1 MESLNTSKKD
11 QLNPNMVNKTP
22 KKAGRKRII
31 IDYDQLEHLASLNM
45 GVMDICRSLGISWD
59 TFNRNRKRK
68 ADFEDAYQR
77 GKAKGLKMATSK
89 LMEKIQEGEFQA
101 IQFYL
106 KNTDSDRWQ
115 DKQEVQHQLN
125 LANVLNDAHSRI
137 IEGKSEPARIKKD
150 QFLQKKQDKE

>member
-11 QLNPNMVNKTP
+11 LNNHNMVKKTP
-22 KKAGRKRII
+22 KKVG
-31 IDYDQLEHLASLNM
+31 
-45 GVMDICRSLGISWD
+45 
-59 TFNRNRKRK
+59 RKRK
-68 ADFEDAYQR
+68 AEFEDAYQR
-77 GKAKGLKMATSK
+77 GKAKGLKVATSK

-125 LANVLNDAHSRI
+125 LANVLNDAHNRI
-137 IEGKSEPARIKKD
+137 IEGKSEPVRIKKD